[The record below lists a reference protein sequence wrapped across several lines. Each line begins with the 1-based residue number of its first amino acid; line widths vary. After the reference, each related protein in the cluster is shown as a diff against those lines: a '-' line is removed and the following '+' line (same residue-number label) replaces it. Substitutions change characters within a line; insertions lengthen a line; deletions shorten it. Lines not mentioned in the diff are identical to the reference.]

1 METEKKKLLEQS
13 GFKCKK
19 CGYYSPVG
27 NGLELNREFKEILC
41 SVCNTFA
48 PIKKEEFDNY
58 LGEKIGW
65 QVLETFRRFGMNR
78 ASHQPHKSGMI
89 IKAKQGKLVARPPFG
104 YNVVKGNLVPNNDAE
119 NVRLIFKE
127 FVSGKSLNQ
136 IAKSYGLS
144 VNGIKK
150 ILKNFSYLGKIR
162 FDNQVSQGTHTS
174 LLSPELFNEAQKI
187 FDEKNKSKKKPQ
199 ISSEVN
205 NG

>member
-1 METEKKKLLEQS
+1 MDDQKKKLLEKG

-27 NGLELNREFKEILC
+27 NGLELNKDFKEVLC

-48 PIKKEEFDNY
+48 PVKKEEFDNY
-58 LGEKIGW
+58 LNEKIEW
-65 QVLETFRRFGMNR
+65 QILETFRRSGMNR
-78 ASHQPHKSGMI
+78 ASHQPHKSGMMV
-89 IKAKQGKLVARPPFG
+89 KAKQGKLVARPPFG
-104 YNVVKGNLVPNNDAE
+104 YDVKQGNLIPNEDAE

-127 FVSGKSLNQ
+127 FISGKSLNQ

-162 FDNQVSQGTHTS
+162 FDNQVSQGIHNS
-174 LLSPELFNEAQKI
+174 LISPELFNEAQKA
-187 FDEKNKSKKKPQ
+187 FDTKKKIKKEENKQ
-199 ISSEVN
+199 
-205 NG
+205 